1 MASGRGSRKKTANK
15 SRGKPAPKRAQATK
29 KPSAKKRALKTGA
42 PEPSRLQ
49 VAPALHQPRRGPPP
63 SGFPAPDATPPM
75 EAASLS
81 CAGATPP
88 PVRARP
94 ALPTEGVDPDA
105 TPPAAPTQPV
115 FLPPPGAT
123 PSRLSEAPPALPP
136 PASEVQV
143 PDATPPMVGVADQV
157 DAHATPPTRRD
168 EEANRGI
175 APAISDLEEAAR
187 SAVALSRSG
196 DELEVSF
203 TAWEGL
209 RIEQRRALG
218 AIDAELQRIEAQ
230 EALLS
235 RSVVEGHQES
245 DSIAARVEM
254 TLSMVRAELLRA
266 RAQAELAATQ
276 ASETIRAELSARVG
290 RRARAINPRVR
301 VSARRLP
308 GGRRILHLERP
319 SPDDAVALLYVFCG
333 RIPSRFDYLSDDSTG
348 DLQRA
353 PELFFP
359 EEGGDDDTRPP
370 ADVLLERLHALPAVW
385 PVKAILPLFAE
396 RLLVLWRARG
406 AVLEAELG
414 DGPVFRNLLTE
425 HEAERIIGQLQGL
438 EQEGRLRIEL
448 FRG

>member
-1 MASGRGSRKKTANK
+1 MASGRASRKKAASK
-15 SRGKPAPKRAQATK
+15 SRGKPAPKRAQAPK
-29 KPSAKKRALKTGA
+29 KPAAKKRSPKTGA
-42 PEPSRLQ
+42 SKPSRLQ
-49 VAPALHQPRRGPPP
+49 VVPALHQPRRGPPP

-81 CAGATPP
+81 SADATPP

-94 ALPTEGVDPDA
+94 ARLTEGVGPDA

-136 PASEVQV
+136 PPPEIQA
-143 PDATPPMVGVADQV
+143 PDATPPMAGAADQV
-157 DAHATPPTRRD
+157 DVHATPPTRRD

-175 APAISDLEEAAR
+175 SPAISNLEEAAR

-209 RIEQRRALG
+209 RSEQRRALG
-218 AIDAELQRIEAQ
+218 AIDAELQAIEAQ
-230 EALLS
+230 
-235 RSVVEGHQES
+235 G
-245 DSIAARVEM
+245 

-266 RAQAELAATQ
+266 RAQAELAVTQ
-276 ASETIRAELSARVG
+276 AVETIRAELSARVG
-290 RRARAINPRVR
+290 RQARVINPRVR
-301 VSARRLP
+301 LSVRRLP

-348 DLQRA
+348 DLLRA

-359 EEGGDDDTRPP
+359 EEGGDDDTRPA
-370 ADVLLERLHALPAVW
+370 ADALIERLQALPAVW

-425 HEAERIIGQLQGL
+425 HEAERIIGQLKGL
-438 EQEGRLRIEL
+438 ELEGRLRIEL